1 MGETETKVVR
11 KFEDIPCTDVAEI
24 VLAPTCRNG

>member
-11 KFEDIPCTDVAEI
+11 KSNGTPRTDDAEMGI
-24 VLAPTCRNG
+24 ADTWVEG

>member
-11 KFEDIPCTDVAEI
+11 KFEDTPRTDDAEMGI
-24 VLAPTCRNG
+24 ADTWVEG

>member
-11 KFEDIPCTDVAEI
+11 KFEDTPRTDVGEI
-24 VLAPTCRNG
+24 VLAPTWVDG